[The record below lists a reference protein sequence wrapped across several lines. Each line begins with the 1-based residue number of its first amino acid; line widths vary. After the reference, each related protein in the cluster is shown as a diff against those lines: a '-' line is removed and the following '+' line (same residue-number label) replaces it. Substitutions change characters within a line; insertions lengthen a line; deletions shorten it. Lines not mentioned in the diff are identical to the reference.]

1 MDDSAGTMTTTA
13 TTGTAMVDEDERTLN
28 DDRRPRDQGLWRD
41 LVAYWILGLCNNYGY
56 VVMLT
61 AAHDI
66 LKELDGGGEHGKSM
80 NEYSVANSTFLQS
93 SDDAF
98 EFASDKRPCNKL
110 STGAILLADIL
121 PALSVK
127 LVASFLPLW
136 KHVRVSICVLL
147 ACAGFLLVA
156 FANIDWILFLGVIC
170 TSFGSGLGE
179 ATFLAYASYFNKNV
193 ISTWSS
199 GTGGAGVIGALSY
212 TGLTALGLS
221 PKATMLV
228 MLVVP
233 TLEAASFWI
242 LLRHK
247 DTSRDPLEV
256 NPEAAKPT
264 VDYSALPENERP
276 LENWRQKINY
286 IPSLFIYMIPLI
298 LVYLFEYFINQGL
311 FELVY
316 FPGISLDESEQYR
329 WYQVLYQ
336 IGVFISRSSVNIV
349 QFRHVWIMAVL
360 QFVNVVYFTF
370 EAIYMFTPSI
380 WIIFVL
386 ILWEGLLGGG
396 GYVNTFYR
404 MQIEVP
410 EARREYAMMIT
421 SISDSVG
428 IALAGV
434 AAIPSHNAICDLP
447 VPNRLQ

>member
-1 MDDSAGTMTTTA
+1 MNDSIGTETTA
-13 TTGTAMVDEDERTLN
+13 ATAGAEDERTLN
-28 DDRRPRDQGLWRD
+28 EDERRPRDRGLWRD

-66 LKELDGGGEHGKSM
+66 LKELEGSDDEAKSI
-80 NEYSVANSTFLQS
+80 NLYSISNSTFRA
-93 SDDAF
+93 DDID
-98 EFASDKRPCNKL
+98 FAADKRPCNKI
-110 STGAILLADIL
+110 STGTILLADIL

-127 LVASFLPLW
+127 LVASFFPLW
-136 KHVRVSICVLL
+136 KHVRVASCVLL
-147 ACAGFLLVA
+147 AAAGFFLVA
-156 FANIDWILFLGVIC
+156 YADVDWILFLGVIC

-233 TLEAASFWI
+233 TIEAIAFWL

-247 DTSRDPLEV
+247 DTSQTPPEA
-256 NPEAAKPT
+256 NPEDEKPQPI
-264 VDYSALPENERP
+264 DYNTLPENERP
-276 LENWRQKINY
+276 LQNWKQKINY

-316 FPGISLDESEQYR
+316 FPGIFLDQSEQYR

-336 IGVFISRSSVNIV
+336 VGVFISRSSVNLV
-349 QFRHVWIMAVL
+349 QFKQVWVMAIL
-360 QFVNVVYFTF
+360 QFINVVYFT
-370 EAIYMFTPSI
+370 
-380 WIIFVL
+380 
-386 ILWEGLLGGG
+386 
-396 GYVNTFYR
+396 
-404 MQIEVP
+404 
-410 EARREYAMMIT
+410 
-421 SISDSVG
+421 
-428 IALAGV
+428 
-434 AAIPSHNAICDLP
+434 
-447 VPNRLQ
+447 

>member
-1 MDDSAGTMTTTA
+1 MVIDESVPSTTA
-13 TTGTAMVDEDERTLN
+13 EDAPTLTGSEQ
-28 DDRRPRDQGLWRD
+28 PRDRGLWRD
-41 LVAYWILGLCNNYGY
+41 LVAYWFLGMCNNYGY

-66 LKELDGGGEHGKSM
+66 LKDLDGSGGGDHEK
-80 NEYSVANSTFLQS
+80 V
-93 SDDAF
+93 SDSIFRSDGF
-98 EFASDKRPCNKL
+98 PYDKRPCNKI

-136 KHVRVSICVLL
+136 KHARVALCIGL
-147 ACAGFLLVA
+147 ACAGFILVA
-156 FANIDWILFLGVIC
+156 FASSEWLLFLGVIC
-170 TSFGSGLGE
+170 TSFSSGLGE
-179 ATFLAYASYFNKNV
+179 ATFLAYGSYFNKNV

-212 TGLTALGLS
+212 TGLTGFGLT

-233 TLEAASFWI
+233 AVEAGCFWL

-247 DTSRDPLEV
+247 DSSRTPKSANVEEV
-256 NPEAAKPT
+256 SMKE
-264 VDYSALPENERP
+264 DYQTLPENDRP
-276 LENWRQKINY
+276 LVNWRQKIKY
-286 IPSLFIYMIPLI
+286 IPSLFIYMIPLV

-316 FPGISLDESEQYR
+316 FPNIFVDKDEQYR

-336 IGVFISRSSVNIV
+336 VGVFVSRSSVNIIH
-349 QFRHVWIMAVL
+349 FKHVWIMAVL
-360 QFVNVVYFTF
+360 QLVNVFYFTF
-370 EAIYMFTPSI
+370 EAIYMFTPTI

-404 MQIEVP
+404 MQIEVS

-428 IALAGV
+428 IALAGI

-447 VPNRLQ
+447 VPSRLT

>member
-1 MDDSAGTMTTTA
+1 MGDTGESASPSVVPLTDGDT
-13 TTGTAMVDEDERTLN
+13 EDAPPK
-28 DDRRPRDQGLWRD
+28 DKGLWRD

-66 LKELDGGGEHGKSM
+66 LKDLEEGDDHAKSAL
-80 NEYSVANSTFLQS
+80 NAFSVHNTTTAR
-93 SDDAF
+93 SDDVTYGYEA
-98 EFASDKRPCNKL
+98 RPCNKL

-121 PALSVK
+121 PALAVK
-127 LVASFLPLW
+127 SIASFFPLA
-136 KHVRVSICVLL
+136 KHIRIFLCVV
-147 ACAGFLLVA
+147 AAAAGFLLTA
-156 FANIDWILFLGVIC
+156 FATVQWVLFLGVIS
-170 TSFGSGLGE
+170 TSFSSGLGE
-179 ATFLAYASYFNKNV
+179 ATFLAYATYFNKNV

-199 GTGGAGVIGALSY
+199 GTGGAGIAGSLSY
-212 TGLTALGLS
+212 TGLTELGLT
-221 PKATMLV
+221 PKTTILI

-233 TLEAASFWI
+233 ALEAVAFWV

-247 DTSRDPLEV
+247 DTS
-256 NPEAAKPT
+256 KP
-264 VDYSALPENERP
+264 ALPEEAQGKEIDYSTLPEEERP
-276 LENWRQKINY
+276 LENWNQRLRY

-298 LVYLFEYFINQGL
+298 LVYLLEYFINQGL
-311 FELVY
+311 FELLY
-316 FPGISLDESEQYR
+316 FPGIWLSQSGQYR
-329 WYQVLYQ
+329 WYQVIYQ
-336 IGVFISRSSVNIV
+336 IGVFISRSSVNLI

-370 EAIYMFTPSI
+370 EAVYFFTPSI

-404 MQIEVP
+404 LQTEVP
-410 EARREYAMMIT
+410 AARREYAMMVT

-447 VPNRLQ
+447 VPDRLL

>member
-1 MDDSAGTMTTTA
+1 MAAEESVASAVA
-13 TTGTAMVDEDERTLN
+13 EDQQLSEQ
-28 DDRRPRDQGLWRD
+28 RPRDRGLWRD

-66 LKELDGGGEHGKSM
+66 LKDLDKEVHGKSFTS
-80 NEYSVANSTFLQS
+80 YSVTNSTLLGIGDGVTFGY
-93 SDDAF
+93 
-98 EFASDKRPCNKL
+98 DKRPCNKL

-127 LVASFLPLW
+127 FIASFFPLW
-136 KHVRVSICVLL
+136 KHARVFLCISL
-147 ACAGFLLVA
+147 AAAGFLLVA
-156 FANIDWILFLGVIC
+156 FADLEWMLFLGVIC
-170 TSFGSGLGE
+170 TSFSSGLGE

-199 GTGGAGVIGALSY
+199 GTGGAGVIGSISY
-212 TGLTALGLS
+212 TGLTALGLT
-221 PKATMLV
+221 PKTTMLV

-233 TLEAASFWI
+233 AIESVSFW
-242 LLRHK
+242 LMLRHK
-247 DTSRDPLEV
+247 DTSKDSVDQTSEDG
-256 NPEAAKPT
+256 KPK
-264 VDYSALPENERP
+264 VDYSTLPENERP
-276 LENWRQKINY
+276 LETWRSKIAF
-286 IPSLFIYMIPLI
+286 IPSLSIFIIPLI

-316 FPGISLDESEQYR
+316 FPESNLTQSEQYR

-336 IGVFISRSSVNIV
+336 VGVFISRSSVNIV
-349 QFRHVWIMAVL
+349 QFKHVWIMAVL
-360 QFVNVVYFTF
+360 QFVNMVYFTF
-370 EAIYMFTPSI
+370 EAIYMFNPTI

-428 IALAGV
+428 IALAGI

-447 VPNRLQ
+447 VPNRLL

>member
-1 MDDSAGTMTTTA
+1 MAPDESMPSTAVDDAH
-13 TTGTAMVDEDERTLN
+13 TLN
-28 DDRRPRDQGLWRD
+28 DSERPRDRGLWRD
-41 LVAYWILGLCNNYGY
+41 LVAYWFLGLCNNYGY

-66 LKELDGGGEHGKSM
+66 LKELDGGGDHQQET
-80 NEYSVANSTFLQS
+80 NV
-93 SDDAF
+93 DDAR
-98 EFASDKRPCNKL
+98 RPCNKL

-127 LVASFLPLW
+127 LIASFLPLW
-136 KHVRVSICVLL
+136 KHARVALCVAL
-147 ACAGFLLVA
+147 ASAGFILVA
-156 FANIDWILFLGVIC
+156 FASVEWLLFLGVIC

-179 ATFLAYASYFNKNV
+179 ATFLAYGSFFNKNV

-212 TGLTALGLS
+212 TGLTKLGLT

-233 TLEAASFWI
+233 AIEAGCFWL
-242 LLRHK
+242 LLRH
-247 DTSRDPLEV
+247 RDSSIAPDNAEEV
-256 NPEAAKPT
+256 TMKE
-264 VDYSALPENERP
+264 DYRTLPEDERP
-276 LENWRQKINY
+276 LLDWRQKINY
-286 IPSLFIYMIPLI
+286 IPSLFIYMIPLV
-298 LVYLFEYFINQGL
+298 LVYLFEYFINQGM

-316 FPGISLDESEQYR
+316 FPNEFLDQSEQYR

-336 IGVFISRSSVNIV
+336 VGVFVSRSSVNIV
-349 QFRHVWIMAVL
+349 HIRHVWIMAVL
-360 QFVNVVYFTF
+360 QLVNVIYFTF
-370 EAIYMFTPSI
+370 EAIYMFTPTI

-428 IALAGV
+428 IALAGI

-447 VPNRLQ
+447 LPNRLL

>member
-1 MDDSAGTMTTTA
+1 MTT
-13 TTGTAMVDEDERTLN
+13 DDERSPRVEMASDDERALN
-28 DDRRPRDQGLWRD
+28 SSTEEPRDPGRWRD

-66 LKELDGGGEHGKSM
+66 LKGLDGHGDNDGKSM
-80 NEYSVANSTFLQS
+80 ASP
-93 SDDAF
+93 
-98 EFASDKRPCNKL
+98 FAEDPTNGYDRRPCNKL

-121 PALSVK
+121 PALSIK
-127 LVASFLPLW
+127 LIASFFPLW
-136 KHVRVSICVLL
+136 KHFRVGAAVLL
-147 ACAGFLLVA
+147 AAGGFLMVA
-156 FANIDWILFLGVIC
+156 FATTEWMIFLGVIF
-170 TSFGSGLGE
+170 TSFSSGLGE
-179 ATFLAYASYFNKNV
+179 ATFLAYASYFHKNV

-199 GTGGAGVIGALSY
+199 GTGGAGVIGSLSY
-212 TGLTALGLS
+212 TGLAAAGLS

-233 TLEAASFWI
+233 AAEAASFWL

-247 DTSRDPLEV
+247 DTSGAPSVESGDESS
-256 NPEAAKPT
+256 KTT
-264 VDYSALPENERP
+264 VDYSTLPANERP
-276 LENWRQKINY
+276 LESWKQKINY

-298 LVYLFEYFINQGL
+298 LVYLFEYFINQGM

-316 FPGISLDESEQYR
+316 FPGIWLDQSEQYR
-329 WYQVLYQ
+329 VYQVLYQ
-336 IGVFISRSSVNIV
+336 VGVFISRSSVNIV
-349 QFRHVWIMAVL
+349 HFKHVWIMAVL
-360 QFVNVVYFTF
+360 QFVNVVIFTF
-370 EAIYMFTPSI
+370 EAIYYYMPSI
-380 WIIFVL
+380 WIVFVL

-404 MQIEVP
+404 MQQEVP
-410 EARREYAMMIT
+410 DARREYAMMIT

-447 VPNRLQ
+447 VPDRLVSF

>member
-1 MDDSAGTMTTTA
+1 MAADESVASMT
-13 TTGTAMVDEDERTLN
+13 VDDERALN
-28 DDRRPRDQGLWRD
+28 NDEQPRDRGLWRD
-41 LVAYWILGLCNNYGY
+41 LVAYWFLGLCNNYGY

-66 LKELDGGGEHGKSM
+66 LKELDTDTDHSR
-80 NEYSVANSTFLQS
+80 SLIPFHSAASP
-93 SDDAF
+93 
-98 EFASDKRPCNKL
+98 FAQTTRPCNKM

-127 LVASFLPLW
+127 LLASFLPLW
-136 KHVRVSICVLL
+136 KHARVMLCVAL
-147 ACAGFLLVA
+147 AATGFILVA
-156 FANIDWILFLGVIC
+156 FAASEWLLFLGVIC
-170 TSFGSGLGE
+170 TSFSSGLGE

-212 TGLTALGLS
+212 TGLTGLGLS

-233 TLEAASFWI
+233 AIEAGCFWL

-247 DTSRDPLEV
+247 DTSKDPIVQSADET
-256 NPEAAKPT
+256 AAK
-264 VDYSALPENERP
+264 VEYSEIPENERP
-276 LENWRQKINY
+276 LENWRQKISY

-316 FPGISLDESEQYR
+316 FPNIFLDQSEQYR

-349 QFRHVWIMAVL
+349 QFKHVWIMAVL
-360 QFVNVVYFTF
+360 QLVNVIYFTF
-370 EAIYMFTPSI
+370 EAIYMFTPTI

-404 MQIEVP
+404 MQTEVP
-410 EARREYAMMIT
+410 EARREYAMMVT

-428 IALAGV
+428 IALAGI

-447 VPNRLQ
+447 VPERLL

>member
-1 MDDSAGTMTTTA
+1 MNDDSVTSAA
-13 TTGTAMVDEDERTLN
+13 ALN
-28 DDRRPRDQGLWRD
+28 ESQPRDRGLWRD

-66 LKELDGGGEHGKSM
+66 LKDLDGSDHGKSLD
-80 NEYSVANSTFLQS
+80 EHSAFNSTLRATGDFVY
-93 SDDAF
+93 
-98 EFASDKRPCNKL
+98 DKRPCNKL

-127 LVASFLPLW
+127 LIASFLPLW
-136 KHVRVSICVLL
+136 KHARVLL
-147 ACAGFLLVA
+147 CVALAGAGFILVA
-156 FANIDWILFLGVIC
+156 FATKDWMLFLGVIC
-170 TSFGSGLGE
+170 TSFSSGLGE

-212 TGLTALGLS
+212 TGLTAFGLS

-233 TLEAASFWI
+233 SVEAGSFWL
-242 LLRHK
+242 LLRHRDSSQNQSPLNAEK
-247 DTSRDPLEV
+247 DDSQT
-256 NPEAAKPT
+256 
-264 VDYSALPENERP
+264 DYSALPPEERP
-276 LENWRQKINY
+276 LETWRQKISF
-286 IPSLFIYMIPLI
+286 IPSLFIYMIPLV

-316 FPGISLDESEQYR
+316 FPAISLSQSEQYR

-349 QFRHVWIMAVL
+349 HFKHVWIMAVL
-360 QFVNVVYFTF
+360 QFVNMVYFTF
-370 EAIYMFTPSI
+370 EAVYMFTPSI

-404 MQIEVP
+404 MQIEIP

-447 VPNRLQ
+447 VPNRLM

>member
-1 MDDSAGTMTTTA
+1 MA
-13 TTGTAMVDEDERTLN
+13 TTSTEDERSLRE
-28 DDRRPRDQGLWRD
+28 DREAPRDRGLWRD

-66 LKELDGGGEHGKSM
+66 LKELGGGDHGDDGKSM
-80 NEYSVANSTFLQS
+80 MMLDPLAGNSTLLRS
-93 SDDAF
+93 GDPAAF
-98 EFASDKRPCNKL
+98 AYEKRPCNKL

-121 PALSVK
+121 PALSIK

-136 KHVRVSICVLL
+136 KHVRVAGCVSL
-147 ACAGFLLVA
+147 AAAGFLLVA
-156 FANIDWILFLGVIC
+156 FATSDWVLFLGVIC
-170 TSFGSGLGE
+170 TSFSSGLGE

-199 GTGGAGVIGALSY
+199 GTGGAGVIGSLSY
-212 TGLTALGLS
+212 TGLTAAGLS

-233 TLEAASFWI
+233 ALEACSFWV

-247 DTSRDPLEV
+247 DTSKDALE
-256 NPEAAKPT
+256 ETADSAKQAI
-264 VDYSALPENERP
+264 DYSTLPEDERP
-276 LENWRQKINY
+276 LENWRQKLGY
-286 IPSLFIYMIPLI
+286 IPSLFIFMIPLI
-298 LVYLFEYFINQGL
+298 LVYLFEYFINQGM

-316 FPGISLDESEQYR
+316 FPGISLSQSEQYR

-336 IGVFISRSSVNIV
+336 VGVFISRSSVNIV
-349 QFRHVWIMAVL
+349 HFRHVWVMALL
-360 QFVNVVYFTF
+360 QFINMVFFIF

-428 IALAGV
+428 IALAGI
-434 AAIPSHNAICDLP
+434 ASIPSHNAICDLP
-447 VPNRLQ
+447 VPARLQ

>member
-1 MDDSAGTMTTTA
+1 MATDDSVGTMTTTSA
-13 TTGTAMVDEDERTLN
+13 AAEDERSLN
-28 DDRRPRDQGLWRD
+28 DDDQRPRDRGLWRD

-66 LKELDGGGEHGKSM
+66 LKELDGGDDHGKSI
-80 NEYSVANSTFLQS
+80 NEYSVANTTLR
-93 SDDAF
+93 SDEAF
-98 EFASDKRPCNKL
+98 GFAYDKRPCNKI

-127 LVASFLPLW
+127 LIASFFPLW
-136 KHVRVSICVLL
+136 KHVRVATCILL
-147 ACAGFLLVA
+147 AAAGFILVA
-156 FANIDWILFLGVIC
+156 FADVEWLLFFGVIC

-233 TLEAASFWI
+233 TIEAASFWL

-247 DTSRDPLEV
+247 DTRQGPVEP
-256 NPEAAKPT
+256 NPEAEKPQQANGN
-264 VDYSALPENERP
+264 ALPENERP
-276 LENWRQKINY
+276 LENWKQKINF

-316 FPGISLDESEQYR
+316 FPDIFLTQSEQYR

-336 IGVFISRSSVNIV
+336 VGVFISRSSVNIV
-349 QFRHVWIMAVL
+349 QFKHVWIMAVL
-360 QFVNVVYFTF
+360 QFVNVIYFTF
-370 EAIYMFTPSI
+370 EAVYLFTPTI

-428 IALAGV
+428 IALAGI

-447 VPNRLQ
+447 VPVRLQ